1 MRQKPPCVIPRDT
14 PCCNP
19 LVTRGVCRLLVMRR
33 RPPPSARRLGRRPSS
48 GATWRSPIAWPRPG
62 RLIRRL
68 RRMPGR
74 SRSPVR
80 VEGAP
85 GFRSSVGATHI
96 IPNHGRGPLRLL
108 RPWWSDH
115 APAALSNC
123 IVGCEHSVERWLPPG
138 NLNGDSAPRILQGQ
152 GADCMLQ
159 DGECSRLLIIADGPG
174 VVIKKRL
181 NVVQQTTRRVIIK
194 GSNSA
199 PQALAAKLPVPIKF
213 LMFWRC
219 PALGAGP
226 GFWSSPHHVKIM
238 LWMSASATSGE
249 WPRIVA
255 HTSLGI
261 SLDFL
266 PTRPYVNG
274 RSSSTSRA

>member
-1 MRQKPPCVIPRDT
+1 
-14 PCCNP
+14 
-19 LVTRGVCRLLVMRR
+19 MRR

-48 GATWRSPIAWPRPG
+48 GAIWRSPIAWPRPG

-96 IPNHGRGPLRLL
+96 IPNHGRGPLRLP
-108 RPWWSDH
+108 RPWWSDTH
-115 APAALSNC
+115 PKRFPTATHT
-123 IVGCEHSVERWLPPG
+123 VGCEHSVERWLPPG
-138 NLNGDSAPRILQGQ
+138 NVSGAPASRISWDR

-159 DGECSRLLIIADGPG
+159 DGECSQLLIIGDAPG
-174 VVIKKRL
+174 VVINKRS

-219 PALGAGP
+219 PALGAGA
-226 GFWSSPHHVKIM
+226 GFWSPPHHVKIM
-238 LWMSASATSGE
+238 LWISASATSGE
-249 WPRIVA
+249 WPRMVA